1 MYEVTIR
8 RTDNGW
14 IVRAPAA
21 NTDTTAETVHQDK
34 DSHEPLIQK
43 SSEAESLRDALYV
56 AFGDWCRS
64 KYVAGLVIE
73 VQPGRSYR
81 PPDNANE

>member
-8 RTDNGW
+8 RTSNGW

-21 NTDTTAETVHQDK
+21 DTDAIVETVHQDT
-34 DSHEPLIQK
+34 DENEPVIEK
-43 SSEAESLRDALYV
+43 SSEAESLRGALYA

-64 KYVAGLVIE
+64 KYYAGLVIE
-73 VQPGRSYR
+73 VQPGREYC
-81 PPDNANE
+81 PPGNANE